1 MIFRS
6 AQYCRYFSYLIGK
19 IMVKSDQ
26 PLTFSLFKYVFL
38 YKEDVSL
45 FQNVFFI
52 QKRRILFVWKREEA
66 VVTSNFCMEESRGF
80 DDDM

>member
-1 MIFRS
+1 
-6 AQYCRYFSYLIGK
+6 
-19 IMVKSDQ
+19 MVKSDQ

-52 QKRRILFVWKREEA
+52 QKRHILFVWKREEA

-80 DDDM
+80 DDEM